1 MDPNSIWQMSL
12 CEGEIWTQMY
22 TGWRTPCEDTN
33 LEGRWPEA
41 GRGKKDL
48 CLEVEEGAWPC

>member
-12 CEGEIWTQMY
+12 CEGEIWTRMY

-48 CLEVEEGAWPC
+48 CLEVEEGA

>member
-12 CEGEIWTQMY
+12 CEGEIWTRMY

-33 LEGRWPEA
+33 LEGRWPY
-41 GRGKKDL
+41 KDRDSNWSDS
-48 CLEVEEGAWPC
+48 GTSH